1 MALLCAC
8 LSSAC
13 ACVSVCIMHARV
25 CAHDAI
31 SCKVI
36 NIIVITALFRPKE
49 HLKNENIPTFNIFP
63 VFFVCDQFFYYIC
76 TQTVSYLRKESKGNS
91 VKVRNSTRC
100 CEFHLRIAPHCG
112 VGLRGVY
119 DAQSHWLC
127 EVWLP
132 LEWLTLGNW
141 EGASYGTSQKTCR
154 RSVWIAPASNG

>member
-8 LSSAC
+8 VVAAY

-100 CEFHLRIAPHCG
+100 CEFHLRIAPCLWGRSAGSIWCTKPLIVWG
-112 VGLRGVY
+112 VVAFGVTHAWRLGRRIVWNKSE
-119 DAQSHWLC
+119 DLPSKCLNCAC
-127 EVWLP
+127 E
-132 LEWLTLGNW
+132 
-141 EGASYGTSQKTCR
+141 
-154 RSVWIAPASNG
+154 